1 MTTERSS
8 LVVSNNCFTL
18 LPAKQIPERSEMIV
32 NTDCMTKLISSDL
45 AELVVLP
52 YKIPAHLELTNHG
65 EYKRGIQ
72 ETISTTG
79 EMVVGS
85 SLSLHMN

>member
-8 LVVSNNCFTL
+8 LVVSNSCFTL
-18 LPAKQIPERSEMIV
+18 LPAKQIPEHSEMIV
-32 NTDCMTKLISSDL
+32 NTDCLTKLISCDL
-45 AELVVLP
+45 AELVVSP

-65 EYKRGIQ
+65 DYQGGIQ
-72 ETISTTG
+72 ETTFTTG